1 MNEKVKKIQIVSI
14 LIFLAAVIF
23 LLSFILTKN
32 RKQTPKSDANSEKLI
47 LGFSQIGSES
57 AWRTRNTQSIFEA
70 AAENDIQIIF
80 DDAQQKQ
87 ENQLKA
93 IRSFIVYQVDV
104 IAFVPIIED
113 GWDNVLTEAK
123 EAGIPVIVVDRQ
135 INADESLYAGF
146 LGENGLEEGRRAARF
161 LVNKC
166 KSYKNPVHILE
177 ISGTENSSVVRER
190 AKGFREI
197 IANDSKFQIIHSE
210 DGDFLR
216 SRGKE
221 IAENLIKLSGPGTG
235 TEKNE
240 IGTRA
245 GSPNYK
251 KDGLYYN
258 NQKIDAVYSHN
269 DSMTL
274 GLLDSIEN
282 YGINTKDT
290 IIISVDAEQKS
301 IDALIAGKLNCVVEC
316 NPNLGP
322 MLMHLVKQIAS
333 GKEIPR
339 ITYNNETVFSE
350 NDDFTQ
356 YEPRGY

>member
-1 MNEKVKKIQIVSI
+1 MKGKIKKVKI
-14 LIFLAAVIF
+14 LSVIIFAVTIIFLFTF
-23 LLSFILTKN
+23 LIITQKN
-32 RKQTPKSDANSEKLI
+32 NKKTEAPKENKLI

-70 AAENDIQIIF
+70 AEENDIQIIF

-104 IAFVPIIED
+104 IAFVPIVED

-123 EAGIPVIVVDRQ
+123 EAGIPVILVDRQ
-135 INADESLYAGF
+135 INADPSLYAGF
-146 LGENGLEEGRRAARF
+146 LGEDGLEEGRRAARF

-166 KSYKNPVHILE
+166 KNRKSTINIYE
-177 ISGTENSSVVRER
+177 MSGTENSSVVRDR
-190 AKGFREI
+190 ANGFREI
-197 IANDSKFQIIHSE
+197 INANPKFKIIHSE

-221 IAENLIKLSGPGTG
+221 IAENLISKS
-235 TEKNE
+235 N
-240 IGTRA
+240 R
-245 GSPNYK
+245 
-251 KDGLYYN
+251 KDGLFFE
-258 NQKIDAVYSHN
+258 NQKIDVVYSHN

-274 GLLDSIEN
+274 GMLDSIEN
-282 YGINTKDT
+282 FGVNTKNT

-301 IDALIAGKLNCVVEC
+301 IDALTAGKLNCVVEC

-322 MLMHLVKQIAS
+322 KLMELVKEIAE
-333 GKEIPR
+333 GNTIPR
-339 ITYNNETVFSE
+339 ITYNTETVFTE
-350 NDDFTQ
+350 NDDFSK

>member
-1 MNEKVKKIQIVSI
+1 MMKNHKSI
-14 LIFLAAVIF
+14 LIILILGALAAVVV
-23 LLSFILTKN
+23 LTGCKKKEAVETEPAAD
-32 RKQTPKSDANSEKLI
+32 RLI

-57 AWRTRNTQSIFEA
+57 AWRTRNTQSIMEA
-70 AAENDIQIIF
+70 AEENGIQIIF

-104 IAFVPIIED
+104 IAFVPIVED
-113 GWDNVLTEAK
+113 GWDNVLTEAQ

-135 INADESLYAGF
+135 INADQSLYAGF
-146 LGENGLEEGRRAARF
+146 LGENGLEEGRRAADF

-166 KSYKNPVHILE
+166 KNSNRTVNILE
-177 ISGTENSSVVRER
+177 MSGTENSSVVRER
-190 AKGFREI
+190 AKGFREV
-197 IANDSKFQIIHSE
+197 IAGDSKFKIIHSV

-221 IAENLIKLSGPGTG
+221 IGDNLINNSQ
-235 TEKNE
+235 
-240 IGTRA
+240 R
-245 GSPNYK
+245 
-251 KDGLYYN
+251 KDGLYYMG
-258 NQKIDAVYSHN
+258 QKIDAVYSHN

-282 YGINTKDT
+282 SGVLMKNT
-290 IIISVDAEQKS
+290 IIISIDAEQKS
-301 IDALIAGKLNCVVEC
+301 IDALVAGKLNCVVEC

-322 MLMHLVKQIAS
+322 KLMSLVKQIAA
-333 GKEIPR
+333 GQPIPR
-339 ITYNNETVFSE
+339 ITYNNETIFSE
-350 NDDFTQ
+350 NDDFSL

>member
-1 MNEKVKKIQIVSI
+1 MKHNNIVVFS
-14 LIFLAAVIF
+14 LFFIF
-23 LLSFILTKN
+23 LLFGCNKKSSQGQNSADSKN
-32 RKQTPKSDANSEKLI
+32 NQSADKLI

-70 AAENDIQIIF
+70 AAENDIQILF

-87 ENQLKA
+87 ANQLKA

-104 IAFVPIIED
+104 IAFVPIVSD
-113 GWDNVLTEAK
+113 GWDNVLQEAK
-123 EAGIPVIVVDRQ
+123 EAGIPVILVDRE
-135 INADESLYAGF
+135 IDSDPSLYAGF
-146 LGENGLEEGRRAARF
+146 LGENGFEEGFAAANF

-166 KSYKNPVHILE
+166 KNRKSDINIVE
-177 ISGTENSSVVRER
+177 FSGTENSSIATQR
-190 AKGFREI
+190 AEGFRSI
-197 IANDSKFQIIHSE
+197 INKYEKFKIIHSE

-221 IAENLIKLSGPGTG
+221 IGEKLIENSREYSSNGRFKS
-235 TEKNE
+235 
-240 IGTRA
+240 
-245 GSPNYK
+245 
-251 KDGLYYN
+251 DGLYFE

-282 YGINTKDT
+282 YGVNTRNT

-301 IDALIAGKLNCVVEC
+301 IDALKAGKLNCVVEC

-322 MLMHLVKQIAS
+322 MLMHLVKQIAE
-333 GKEIPR
+333 GKSIPR
-339 ITYNNETVFSE
+339 ITYNNETVFTE
-350 NDDFTQ
+350 DDDFSQ

>member
-1 MNEKVKKIQIVSI
+1 MKSKTKKII
-14 LIFLAAVIF
+14 LVGLIAAFIIALIPLIYLAVPKE
-23 LLSFILTKN
+23 TEEVEQ
-32 RKQTPKSDANSEKLI
+32 QTGNLI

-70 AAENDIQIIF
+70 AEENDIQIIY

-104 IAFVPIIED
+104 IAFVPIVED
-113 GWDNVLTEAK
+113 GWDNVLTEAQ

-135 INADESLYAGF
+135 INADTSLYAGF

-166 KSYKNPVHILE
+166 KNNNNTINILE
-177 ISGTENSSVVRER
+177 MSGTENSSVVRER

-197 IANDSKFQIIHSE
+197 IEADPKFKIIHSE

-221 IAENLIKLSGPGTG
+221 IVENLIENSRSQQNGKIKT
-235 TEKNE
+235 
-240 IGTRA
+240 
-245 GSPNYK
+245 
-251 KDGLYYN
+251 DGLYFN
-258 NQKIDAVYSHN
+258 GQKIDAVYSHN

-274 GLLDSIEN
+274 GLLDSFEK
-282 YGINTKDT
+282 YGVSTKNT

-301 IDALIAGKLNCVVEC
+301 IDALTAGKLNCVVEC

-322 MLMHLVKQIAS
+322 MLMQLVKQIAA
-333 GKEIPR
+333 GYKIPL
-339 ITYNNETVFSE
+339 ITYNSETVFTE
-350 NDDFTQ
+350 DDDFSL

>member
-1 MNEKVKKIQIVSI
+1 MKRKIEKLIIIFVS
-14 LIFLAAVIF
+14 LCSMFFSGCSKGQVESKTQKLPEE
-23 LLSFILTKN
+23 K
-32 RKQTPKSDANSEKLI
+32 KLI

-70 AAENDIQIIF
+70 AAENDIQILF

-104 IAFVPIIED
+104 IAFVPIVED

-123 EAGIPVIVVDRQ
+123 EAGIPVILVDRQ
-135 INADESLYAGF
+135 INADPSLYAGF
-146 LGENGLEEGRRAARF
+146 LGEDGLEEGRRAARF
-161 LVNKC
+161 LLNKC
-166 KSYKNPVHILE
+166 QNLTGPIRIYE
-177 ISGTENSSVVRER
+177 MSGTENSSVVRDR

-197 IANDSKFQIIHSE
+197 IKTDSKFKIIHSE

-221 IAENLIKLSGPGTG
+221 IAEKLINQSG
-235 TEKNE
+235 
-240 IGTRA
+240 
-245 GSPNYK
+245 K
-251 KDGLYYN
+251 KDGLYFEG
-258 NQKIDAVYSHN
+258 QKINAVYSHN

-274 GLLDSIEN
+274 GMLDSLEN
-282 YGINTKDT
+282 FGISTKDT

-301 IDALIAGKLNCVVEC
+301 IDALTSGKLNCVVEC

-322 MLMHLVKQIAS
+322 MLMQLVKDIAA
-333 GKEIPR
+333 GKTIPR
-339 ITYNNETVFSE
+339 VTYNSETAFTE
-350 NDDFTQ
+350 NDDFSLYQ
-356 YEPRGY
+356 PRGY

>member
-1 MNEKVKKIQIVSI
+1 MQNKSKKIKLIKIFSSAVFIAAI
-14 LIFLAAVIF
+14 LF
-23 LLSFILTKN
+23 LLLFLFLNRNTGKN
-32 RKQTPKSDANSEKLI
+32 SGQNSAEQNGKLI

-70 AAENDIQIIF
+70 AIENDIQIIF

-104 IAFVPIIED
+104 IAFVPIVED

-123 EAGIPVIVVDRQ
+123 EAGIPVILVDRQ
-135 INADESLYAGF
+135 INADPSLYAGF
-146 LGENGLEEGRRAARF
+146 LGEDGLEEGRRAARF
-161 LVNKC
+161 LLNKC
-166 KSYKNPVHILE
+166 RNRTGKVSIYE
-177 ISGTENSSVVRER
+177 MSGTENSSVVRDR

-197 IANDSKFQIIHSE
+197 IATDSKFQIIHSE

-221 IAENLIKLSGPGTG
+221 IIENLIKSSY
-235 TEKNE
+235 
-240 IGTRA
+240 R
-245 GSPNYK
+245 
-251 KDGLYYN
+251 KDGLFFEGER
-258 NQKIDAVYSHN
+258 IDVVYSHN

-274 GLLDSIEN
+274 GMLDSIEN
-282 YGINTKDT
+282 YGINTKNT

-301 IDALIAGKLNCVVEC
+301 IDALAEGKLNCVVEC

-322 MLMHLVKQIAS
+322 KLMELVKEIAE
-333 GKEIPR
+333 GNEIPR
-339 ITYNNETVFSE
+339 ITYNNETVFTE
-350 NDDFTQ
+350 NDDFST

>member
-1 MNEKVKKIQIVSI
+1 MKTNIKKIQIISI
-14 LIFLAAVIF
+14 IFFLAAVIF
-23 LLSFILTKN
+23 LSIFIVSKIV
-32 RKQTPKSDANSEKLI
+32 KPAAPSSDERSEKLI

-70 AAENDIQIIF
+70 ASEYDIQIIF

-104 IAFVPIIED
+104 IAFVPIVED
-113 GWDNVLTEAK
+113 GWDNVLQEAK
-123 EAGIPVIVVDRQ
+123 DAGIPVILVDRQ
-135 INADESLYAGF
+135 INADPSLYAGF
-146 LGENGLEEGRRAARF
+146 LGEDGLEEGRRAARF

-166 KSYKNPVHILE
+166 RNRKDTVSIYE
-177 ISGTENSSVVRER
+177 MAGTENSSVVRDR

-197 IANDSKFQIIHSE
+197 ISTDPKFQIIHSE

-221 IAENLIKLSGPGTG
+221 IAEELITNSL
-235 TEKNE
+235 
-240 IGTRA
+240 
-245 GSPNYK
+245 K
-251 KDGLYYN
+251 KDGLYFEG
-258 NQKIDAVYSHN
+258 QKIDAVYSHN

-274 GLLDSIEN
+274 GMLDTIDF
-282 YGINTKDT
+282 YGVRTKDT

-301 IDALIAGKLNCVVEC
+301 IDALTEGKLNCVVEC
-316 NPNLGP
+316 NPNLGS
-322 MLMHLVKQIAS
+322 MLMALVKQIALGES
-333 GKEIPR
+333 IPR
-339 ITYNNETVFSE
+339 VTYNYETVFTE
-350 NDDFTQ
+350 DDDFST

>member
-1 MNEKVKKIQIVSI
+1 MKAKIKKIQFLSIV
-14 LIFLAAVIF
+14 IFLAALIF
-23 LLSFILTKN
+23 LLICILTKN
-32 RKQTPKSDANSEKLI
+32 KNNTSHTKNENSEKLI

-104 IAFVPIIED
+104 IAFVPIVED

-123 EAGIPVIVVDRQ
+123 EAGIPVILVDRQ
-135 INADESLYAGF
+135 INADPSLYAGF
-146 LGENGLEEGRRAARF
+146 LGEDGLEEGRRAARF
-161 LVNKC
+161 LLNKC
-166 KSYKNPVHILE
+166 RNRTGTVSIYE
-177 ISGTENSSVVRER
+177 MSGTENSSVVRDR
-190 AKGFREI
+190 AKGFREVI
-197 IANDSKFQIIHSE
+197 SADPKFQIIHSE

-221 IAENLIKLSGPGTG
+221 IAENLITSS
-235 TEKNE
+235 
-240 IGTRA
+240 RR
-245 GSPNYK
+245 
-251 KDGLYYN
+251 KDGLYFEG
-258 NQKIDAVYSHN
+258 QKIDAVYSHN

-274 GLLDSIEN
+274 GMLDSIEN
-282 YGINTKDT
+282 YNVYTGNT

-301 IDALIAGKLNCVVEC
+301 IDALQAGKLNCVVEC

-322 MLMHLVKQIAS
+322 KLMELVKDIAE
-333 GKEIPR
+333 GKTIPR
-339 ITYNNETVFSE
+339 VTYNSETMFTE
-350 NDDFTQ
+350 NDDFST